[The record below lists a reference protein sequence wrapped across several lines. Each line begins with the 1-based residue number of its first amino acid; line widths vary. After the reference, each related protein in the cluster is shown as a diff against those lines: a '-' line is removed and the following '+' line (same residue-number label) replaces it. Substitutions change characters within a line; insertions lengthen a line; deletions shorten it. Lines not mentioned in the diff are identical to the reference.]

1 LRVESGE
8 LTVQSSGFRIEREKR
23 REPFDTLR
31 ASLPGGQAL
40 ATRPRK
46 NPRMMRGGDALNV
59 MVWGKR
65 VGNFVP

>member
-1 LRVESGE
+1 LE
-8 LTVQSSGFRIEREKR
+8 IERV
-23 REPFDTLR
+23 REVIGQR
-31 ASLPGGQAL
+31 AAGQAL
-40 ATRPRK
+40 PTRPRR